1 MAPPPPATPPMMPA
15 LAPLD
20 NPPPEVSRWALPVVA
35 GPAEVDVEDTTTDD
49 AEPLIV
55 VTYLAQASQL
65 SS

>member
-1 MAPPPPATPPMMPA
+1 MMPA